1 MIGYR
6 DQAKHRVERYPSLSI
21 AGKVPTTPRTGAM
34 LFEIHRRLLPNH
46 VPLQG
51 MQQLLALGEREPEG
65 LHGHVFS

>member
-1 MIGYR
+1 
-6 DQAKHRVERYPSLSI
+6 
-21 AGKVPTTPRTGAM
+21 M